1 MGLFITSRQ
10 GKLLQNNILLKNTKL
25 FLPQEKYIKGDLT
38 TPHQLKIFIQYL
50 NQFWKYLS
58 DQWV

>member
-1 MGLFITSRQ
+1 MDLFITSRK
-10 GKLLQNNILLKNTKL
+10 GKLLQNNILLKHTKL

-38 TPHQLKIFIQYL
+38 TPASIKIFIQYL